1 VVKSDKTPSLLLIQ
15 RHVKSL
21 NPVYLPLGQIRR
33 PEYFICRF
41 ESNGS
46 IPYYGAHR
54 YIHVCVEIILLRCH
68 NIIIIERGIKR
79 FKSADRIL
87 EICLIRPSSKYADSN
102 FWRATVPVETRCTWL
117 PHPNA
122 DCYCVSCVMQLK
134 GKVCYMHFPVLTCSA
149 ILVLGWLNSKST
161 SEAMIR

>member
-1 VVKSDKTPSLLLIQ
+1 MLVQWQLSLCSFDHGGQIQPGCGSVDIYLARRSEHVVQSDKTLSLLLIPVTCQ
-15 RHVKSL
+15 KLKSL

-33 PEYFICRF
+33 PEYFIWRL

-46 IPYYGAHR
+46 MQYYGAHR
-54 YIHVCVEIILLRCH
+54 YIHVCVEIILLRCR

-102 FWRATVPVETRCTWL
+102 F
-117 PHPNA
+117 
-122 DCYCVSCVMQLK
+122 
-134 GKVCYMHFPVLTCSA
+134 
-149 ILVLGWLNSKST
+149 
-161 SEAMIR
+161 